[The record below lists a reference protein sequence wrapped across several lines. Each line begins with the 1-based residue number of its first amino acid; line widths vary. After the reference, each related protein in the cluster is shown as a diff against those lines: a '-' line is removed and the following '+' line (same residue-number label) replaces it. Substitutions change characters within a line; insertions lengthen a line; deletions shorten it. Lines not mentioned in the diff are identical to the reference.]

1 LADHCQPKHHDCDPW
16 TEKLL
21 VMISGEGGWGKAE
34 HPQLPKTAPATT
46 GSNLVPI
53 DRSNRTL
60 LNGNLHASL
69 FCQLVYDTLIPN
81 TNNQSSHDSRTLE
94 RTQSI
99 QYIWDRKQNCTC
111 TPLGKVKVTTTSVE
125 KWIWAKPLARFQG
138 LHFHSLLNA
147 SPQWLWTILC

>member
-34 HPQLPKTAPATT
+34 HPQLPKTAPTTT

-53 DRSNRTL
+53 DRSNCTL

-69 FCQLVYDTLIPN
+69 FCKLVYDTLIPN
-81 TNNQSSHDSRTLE
+81 TNNQSSRNSRTLE
-94 RTQSI
+94 RTRST
-99 QYIWDRKQNCTC
+99 QYIWDRKHRLVHVH
-111 TPLGKVKVTTTSVE
+111 P
-125 KWIWAKPLARFQG
+125 WAKLWLPLLQLKNEFEPNPWH
-138 LHFHSLLNA
+138 LSEDYTFIHY
-147 SPQWLWTILC
+147 